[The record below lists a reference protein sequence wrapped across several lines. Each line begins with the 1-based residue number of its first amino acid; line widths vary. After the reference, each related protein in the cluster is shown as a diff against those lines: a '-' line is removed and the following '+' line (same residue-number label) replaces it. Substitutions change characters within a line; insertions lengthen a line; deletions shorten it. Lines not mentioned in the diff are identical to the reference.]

1 MPKEPFVVNRIK
13 SVGYAFKGLFIL
25 LKTESSIKIQFFI
38 AVFVTAMGFYF
49 KISAAEWMFQ
59 SICIGIVMGAEG
71 LNTAIEKLADFVQP
85 DFDEKIGRIKT
96 VKQLRS
102 YIKKYYKRLG
112 EKILYLDH
120 EDEIKFDDS
129 IFIRN
134 HINLLHRCFC
144 MLFCLLTFP
153 SSCIAKWYGSEL
165 PFSRPQI

>member
-85 DFDEKIGRIKT
+85 DFDEKIGRIKD
-96 VKQLRS
+96 VSAGAVMLV
-102 YIKKYYKRLG
+102 
-112 EKILYLDH
+112 
-120 EDEIKFDDS
+120 S
-129 IFIRN
+129 IIAV
-134 HINLLHRCFC
+134 IVGCIIY
-144 MLFCLLTFP
+144 FP
-153 SSCIAKWYGSEL
+153 KV
-165 PFSRPQI
+165 F